1 MSVRKAL
8 VLSAA
13 IALALLG
20 AAPVA
25 SASPFGHHGRGH
37 AHHQRD
43 SWSSDDEDISGD
55 DSPDTDQPDTV
66 TPSADTTTGQAAA
79 AGGTVRSGAAQ
90 TITAELTGFAAAD
103 NNPAG
108 STTISQGVI
117 HQQAGGTGT
126 FQDPLTAASP
136 GSAGSTESPKGTR
149 FYLPSVHRYVIIEDS
164 GATKM
169 SHLHLDVWNGTGSK
183 SVTDKCESDMTGT
196 FQIIRNPAA
205 GLVVHPGPLADSS
218 GCHF

>member
-1 MSVRKAL
+1 MRKTL
-8 VLSAA
+8 IVCAA
-13 IALALLG
+13 TVALALGFTPTAL
-20 AAPVA
+20 
-25 SASPFGHHGRGH
+25 ASPFHHHGRGH
-37 AHHQRD
+37 THHQRD
-43 SWSSDDEDISGD
+43 SWSSDDSDNSGD
-55 DSPDTDQPDTV
+55 DSPDAGQPDTV

-149 FYLPSVHRYVIIEDS
+149 FYLPSVHRYVIVEDS

-169 SHLHLDVWNGTGSK
+169 SQLHLDVWNGTGSK